1 MVNLLVNCVMKFLK
15 FLKHV
20 NVTIK
25 KTYLKR
31 TEKAISSIYFN
42 SNDIAKLIQEFDPS
56 KACGHDMISIC
67 MLEVCGESISWSS
80 TIIFES
86 CIEKGQFSEVIS
98 KCQETTDLFDYFQ
111 YVEKKF
117 QGLI

>member
-1 MVNLLVNCVMKFLK
+1 
-15 FLKHV
+15 
-20 NVTIK
+20 
-25 KTYLKR
+25 
-31 TEKAISSIYFN
+31 
-42 SNDIAKLIQEFDPS
+42 
-56 KACGHDMISIC
+56 